1 MNDIVI
7 NKIQSIQRCVARA
20 REEYHADPA
29 GFATNYTRQDAAI
42 LNVLRACEQAIDLAN
57 HIVKTRQ
64 LGIPTASAEAF
75 ELLQRQAVIDA
86 PLSERLQNMV
96 HFRNTI
102 IHTYQR
108 MNLEIVS
115 AVIVSGLDDLLQ
127 FGDRVMGFVAA
138 SGDA

>member
-7 NKIQSIQRCVARA
+7 NKIQSIQRCVVRA

-29 GFATNYTRQDAAI
+29 SFATNYTRQDAAI

-75 ELLQRQAVIDA
+75 ELLQRQAVIDVS
-86 PLSERLQNMV
+86 LSERLQNMV

-108 MNLEIVS
+108 MNLEIVT

-127 FGDRVMGFVAA
+127 FGDRVMDFVAVR
-138 SGDA
+138 GDK